1 MTFHLDKFDLNIL
14 VQLQNNARVS
24 IKEIS
29 NRVYLSAN
37 AVSSRI
43 SRMESGGCI
52 KQYVTILN
60 NSMLG
65 RNLECFT
72 GVSLAQNN
80 NENLVYFTDCIK
92 KIPEVY
98 NYYHVNG
105 MFDFLLHI
113 VARDMQ
119 DYHNCLVHTLSN
131 INCVYKI
138 TTFFV
143 LSDMEAAHKVDLSH
157 LFQRSN

>member
-1 MTFHLDKFDLNIL
+1 MAFDLDRFDVNIL
-14 VQLQNNARVS
+14 KELQSNARLS

-43 SRMESGGCI
+43 IRMEVGGCI
-52 KQYVTILN
+52 KQYITILN
-60 NSMLG
+60 KSMVG

-80 NENLVYFTDCIK
+80 KENLVYFTDCMK
-92 KIPEVY
+92 KVPEIY

-119 DYHNCLVHTLSN
+119 DYHNILVNTLSKT
-131 INCVYKI
+131 NCIYRVN
-138 TTFFV
+138 TFFV
-143 LSDMEAAHKVDLSH
+143 LSEMEGGHKIDLSH
-157 LFQRSN
+157 LSQNSN